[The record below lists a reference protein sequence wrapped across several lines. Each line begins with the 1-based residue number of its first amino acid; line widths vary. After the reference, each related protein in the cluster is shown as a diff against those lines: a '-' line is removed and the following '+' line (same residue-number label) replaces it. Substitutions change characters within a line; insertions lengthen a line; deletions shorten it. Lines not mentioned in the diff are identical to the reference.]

1 MDRLYNEKE
10 AAEYLGISTQRLEE
24 LVREKKLPA
33 FKLGGEFLRF
43 FQKDLD
49 NVKDPGSL
57 PSAHKKYSLFSRI
70 KDYIYYNDF
79 YIVVAILIIILAAL
93 IFKISF

>member
-10 AAEYLGISTQRLEE
+10 AAEYLGISMQGLEE
-24 LVREKKLPA
+24 LVRDKKLPSYR
-33 FKLGGEFLRF
+33 LGGEFLRF
-43 FQKDLD
+43 LQKDLD
-49 NVKDPGSL
+49 RVKDPG
-57 PSAHKKYSLFSRI
+57 PSVGVRKDYSFFSRI